1 MPPRGTRPTSER
13 VREALFSALEAM
25 FDLDGARVLDL
36 YAGSGALG
44 LEALSRGAGHALFVE
59 AERKAAD
66 LLRRN
71 VADLRLRGAEVRTGA
86 VAAVLAETPA
96 LPYDV
101 VFADPPYAL
110 GEAELRDVLARLVD
124 RRWLAAGAVVLV
136 ERSVRS
142 ADPEWPASLTVLRSR
157 RYGDTA
163 VHWAE
168 YVGANAGAGADADA
182 GADAG
187 PGADSGAGNDPAATG
202 S

>member
-25 FDLDGARVLDL
+25 LDLDGARVLDL

-59 AERKAAD
+59 AERRAAD

-71 VADLRLRGAEVRTGA
+71 AADLRLRGAEVRTGS
-86 VAAVLAETPA
+86 VATVLMETPA

-110 GEAELRDVLARLVD
+110 GEAELREVLGRLVE
-124 RRWLAAGAVVLV
+124 RRWLAPGAVLLV

-142 ADPEWPASLTVLRSR
+142 ADPEWPEPLTALRSR

-168 YVGANAGAGADADA
+168 YLGPDADTAGAGNTDAG

-187 PGADSGAGNDPAATG
+187 RR
-202 S
+202 